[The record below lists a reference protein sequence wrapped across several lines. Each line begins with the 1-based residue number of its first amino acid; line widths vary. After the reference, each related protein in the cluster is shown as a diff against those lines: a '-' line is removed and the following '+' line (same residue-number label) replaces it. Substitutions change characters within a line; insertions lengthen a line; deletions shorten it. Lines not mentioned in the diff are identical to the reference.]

1 VALDGLDDGVGAA
14 AAELARGLGVLDW
27 VYYRRVAGAVD
38 GRWETY
44 GGADLHVVFA
54 DRGAVVHGVEGSDLV
69 NAHRRHLK
77 KTRNLVHDAKAG
89 ESVLALTEVEDGH
102 HGGLLVLG
110 RVAGQDL
117 LDHGVVLLAE
127 FERDA
132 RIVVGG
138 VAVLGGVSADVR
150 GGDWGGGGRRAAYH
164 EEGITGYPGGGD
176 ECPTLG
182 ANGWARCDAYPP
194 CGRAEDVGS
203 DLGGH
208 WSCRGSQWLV

>member
-1 VALDGLDDGVGAA
+1 VDAEVALDGLDDGVGAA

-127 FERDA
+127 LEGDA
-132 RIVVGG
+132 RVVLGA
-138 VAVLGGVSADVR
+138 VAVLEVLSADASDMVYSMSAWAIGTIGMR
-150 GGDWGGGGRRAAYH
+150 GRTYH
-164 EEGITGYPGGGD
+164 EEGIAGYSGGSD
-176 ECPTLG
+176 ESPPLR
-182 ANGWARCDAYPP
+182 ANGWAGGDA
-194 CGRAEDVGS
+194 
-203 DLGGH
+203 
-208 WSCRGSQWLV
+208 